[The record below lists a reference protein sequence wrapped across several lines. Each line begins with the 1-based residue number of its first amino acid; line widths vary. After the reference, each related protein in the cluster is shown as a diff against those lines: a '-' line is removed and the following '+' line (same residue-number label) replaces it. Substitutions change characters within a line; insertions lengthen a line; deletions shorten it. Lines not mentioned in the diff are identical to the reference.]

1 MELRHGG
8 SLGCYE
14 SFSHLGASQMYVDLE
29 EDKEAQF
36 GTCQVCG
43 ASPSFVLT
51 QYEGRTQRHS

>member
-1 MELRHGG
+1 
-8 SLGCYE
+8 
-14 SFSHLGASQMYVDLE
+14 MYVDLE

-51 QYEGRTQRHS
+51 QHEGVHTETFLGEVEEHEDVQQVYHNAN